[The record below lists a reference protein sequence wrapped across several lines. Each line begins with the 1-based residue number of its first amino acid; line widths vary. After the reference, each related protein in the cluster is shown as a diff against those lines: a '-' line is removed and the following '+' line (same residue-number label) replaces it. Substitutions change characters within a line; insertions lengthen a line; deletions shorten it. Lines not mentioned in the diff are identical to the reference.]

1 MVRIFTI
8 ALLSMIAAA
17 SSAVACLEDAYKV
30 GKVVMKSDGTV
41 ARITYVLQKR
51 DSQNGTTAQ
60 VYVPVERDRVL
71 LESGDQIMLNADPQ
85 MQDAILQ
92 VVVHVK
98 SQDRDDQGI
107 FSTTYLVK
115 EIMTPTFGGLGQ
127 DPIEK
132 TFLITVKS
140 NYLGKGTYAKG
151 CGGVEKVQVETSAKS
166 KSL

>member
-17 SSAVACLEDAYKV
+17 SSAVACVEDTYKV
-30 GKVVMKSDGTV
+30 GKVVLKADGTV
-41 ARITYVLQKR
+41 SRISYVLQKR

-60 VYVPVERDRVL
+60 VYVPVERDRVM
-71 LESGDQIMLNADPQ
+71 LESGDQIMLNAEPQ

-98 SQDRDDQGI
+98 SQNRDEQGI

-115 EIMTPTFGGLGQ
+115 EIMTPTFGGLEQ
-127 DPIEK
+127 DPVEK

-140 NYLGKGTYAKG
+140 NYVGKGTYAKF
-151 CGGVEKVQVETSAKS
+151 CGMVEKVPVETSLKT
-166 KSL
+166 K